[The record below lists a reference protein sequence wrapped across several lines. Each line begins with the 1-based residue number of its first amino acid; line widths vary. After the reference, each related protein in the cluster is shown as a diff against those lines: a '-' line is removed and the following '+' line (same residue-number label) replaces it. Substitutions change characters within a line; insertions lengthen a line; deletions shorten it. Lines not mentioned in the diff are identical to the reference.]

1 MYQFLYLFAP
11 GVLSWLVSMRGRQA
25 DGEQMEKEGIL
36 LAAAKV
42 IAFSMLDLTAVA
54 VILKPFG
61 RMQFVVLP
69 DGTLTVDYGVSA
81 LAVATA
87 AAVVTGM
94 CAAAVKKR
102 AQI

>member
-11 GVLSWLVSMRGRQA
+11 GVLSWLVSMRDRQA

-69 DGTLTVDYGVSA
+69 DGTLPVHSGVSA

-87 AAVVTGM
+87 AAVVTGL

>member
-1 MYQFLYLFAP
+1 MYQFLYLFAA
-11 GVLSWLVSMRGRQA
+11 GVLSWLVSMRDRQA

-69 DGTLTVDYGVSA
+69 DGTLTVHYGVSA

-87 AAVVTGM
+87 AAVVTGL

>member
-11 GVLSWLVSMRGRQA
+11 GVLSWLVSMRDRQA

-61 RMQFVVLP
+61 RMQYVVLP
-69 DGTLTVDYGVSA
+69 DGTLTVHYGVSA

-87 AAVVTGM
+87 AAVVTGL

>member
-1 MYQFLYLFAP
+1 
-11 GVLSWLVSMRGRQA
+11 
-25 DGEQMEKEGIL
+25 MEKEGIL

-69 DGTLTVDYGVSA
+69 DGTLTVHYGVSA